1 MDINRRKFIG
11 SSIGFGALLPP
22 APPGMK
28 ILRSPKDTEHVES
41 LKKVSVQSFSI
52 RLEILPKAIPPA
64 ALRITG
70 ISVNGSNVTLTWADG
85 VGPFMIEQGDLT
97 GAWGPIGN
105 LTMARTQTVVAMAPD
120 AFFRIHD
127 KVPMVLTG
135 EDKPDGIHLAWIPPT
150 F

>member
-22 APPGMK
+22 TPPGMNV
-28 ILRSPKDTEHVES
+28 LRSPKDAEHVES
-41 LKKVSVQSFSI
+41 LKKVSVQSFSPAF
-52 RLEILPKAIPPA
+52 LPKAIPVG
-64 ALRITG
+64 LRITG
-70 ISVNGSNVTLTWADG
+70 ISVDGNNVTLTWADG

>member
-1 MDINRRKFIG
+1 MNRRKFIG

-22 APPGMK
+22 SPPGMNT
-28 ILRSPKDTEHVES
+28 LLSPKYAEQVSS
-41 LKKVSVQSFSI
+41 LKKVSVQTFSPSFDPTAPASPTALNITSI
-52 RLEILPKAIPPA
+52 
-64 ALRITG
+64 G
-70 ISVNGSNVTLTWADG
+70 VSGNSVTLSWVNG

-105 LTMARTQTVVAMAPD
+105 LTMARKQTVIAASPE
-120 AFFRIHD
+120 AYFRIHD

-135 EDKPDGIHLAWIPPT
+135 EDKPDGILLTWIPPT